1 MLGFNANW
9 SSPSRM
15 EQVQEIVKQIE
26 KELNKIEPLRIAEQ
40 KTGVPKLY
48 LAAGAAVIVALFIWL
63 AFGIEFIVTVATFAY
78 PAIQSVH
85 AAQTKIDV
93 EHWLTYWLIFG
104 AFVVLETFEETLV
117 YYLPL
122 YHYVKLAVLL
132 WAFLPQTLGA
142 RVVYHNLILKFAPP
156 ANRKDKI
163 EEKVGA
169 AFDSLKAK
177 VTSVVN
183 EDNADRLSREFEKKF
198 E

>member
-1 MLGFNANW
+1 MVHSLLTRCVCVCGV
-9 SSPSRM
+9 
-15 EQVQEIVKQIE
+15 EQ
-26 KELNKIEPLRIAEQ
+26 
-40 KTGVPKLY
+40 
-48 LAAGAAVIVALFIWL
+48 
-63 AFGIEFIVTVATFAY
+63 
-78 PAIQSVH
+78 
-85 AAQTKIDV
+85 
-93 EHWLTYWLIFG
+93 
-104 AFVVLETFEETLV
+104 
-117 YYLPL
+117 
-122 YHYVKLAVLL
+122 
-132 WAFLPQTLGA
+132 GA